1 MADNYK
7 DYPTKAEIVAREKDI
22 RKAEASWEALFAER
36 QRKSEELPLA
46 DTDGKPFWF
55 VITAHLM
62 NLISKI
68 AGHRGFL
75 EAVSISPQVRKRLE
89 KRATDLEAYFSS
101 HIEGAQS
108 TLEEALA
115 FMKTGK
121 KRSKDESLQMIVN
134 NRLALDAAAKHIGKP
149 VGDDLICR
157 LQSILTE
164 NTHKERP
171 ITRGEYRHGPIY
183 VVNAMRQVVYEG
195 PPAKMVPE
203 MMRKFIA
210 WLNAEQ
216 SLDPILK
223 AGIAHLYFVQVH
235 PFDDGN
241 GRTARALSNLVLANA
256 GLRFI
261 NMLALSDY
269 FDHRRPQYYRAIQ
282 DCRLHGRDMTYFLI
296 FYAEALLE
304 KIEEV
309 QKELE
314 VEQRI
319 GNIKDLLPA
328 DVYRRLHTRQVKA
341 LRLMLRKDEK
351 MTTKL
356 YCRIN
361 KCSDETARKDF
372 LALVELGIIALD
384 GMGRSSGYV
393 LSKKVVGK

>member
-1 MADNYK
+1 MTGAYQ
-7 DYPTKAEIVAREKDI
+7 DYLTKAEIIAREKDS
-22 RKAEASWEALFAER
+22 RKAEARWDELFAER
-36 QRKSEELPLA
+36 QAKAEGLPLA
-46 DTDGKPFWF
+46 DTDGKAFWF
-55 VITAHLM
+55 VITPHLIG
-62 NLISKI
+62 LISKI
-68 AGHRGFL
+68 ARHRGFL
-75 EAVSISPQVRKRLE
+75 ESVSLSPQVRKRLE
-89 KRATDLEAYFSS
+89 KRAADLEAYFSS
-101 HIEGAQS
+101 HIEGARS

-149 VGDDLICR
+149 VNDEFICQ

-164 NTHKERP
+164 NTHRERP

-195 PPAKMVPE
+195 PPAKMVPG

-216 SLDPILK
+216 GLDPILK

-256 GLRFI
+256 GLRLI

-269 FDHRRPQYYRAIQ
+269 FDHKRPQYYRAIQ

-309 QKELE
+309 QKEIE
-314 VEQRI
+314 VEHRI
-319 GNIKDLLPA
+319 DNIKDLLPS
-328 DVYRRLHTRQVKA
+328 DVYRRLHRRQIKA
-341 LRLMLRKDEK
+341 LRLMFRSDEK

-356 YCRIN
+356 YCRLN
-361 KCSDETARKDF
+361 KCSDETARTDF
-372 LALVELGIIALD
+372 LSLVELNVIVPD
-384 GMGRSSGYV
+384 GKGRSSGYV
-393 LSKKVVGK
+393 LSPKVIGR

>member
-1 MADNYK
+1 MTDTYK
-7 DYPTKAEIVAREKDI
+7 DYPTKAEIIAREKDPK
-22 RKAEASWEALFAER
+22 RAHGLWDELFAARKGKAEA
-36 QRKSEELPLA
+36 LPLA
-46 DTDGKPFWF
+46 DTDGEAFWF
-55 VITAHLM
+55 VLTTPLVS
-62 NLISKI
+62 LISEI
-68 AGHRGFL
+68 ARNRGFL
-75 EAVSISPQVRKRLE
+75 ESISLSPQVRRRLE
-89 KRATDLEAYFSS
+89 KRAADLEAYFSS
-101 HIEGAQS
+101 HIEGARS
-108 TLEEALA
+108 TLDEALA

-121 KRSKDESLQMIVN
+121 KRSKDESLQMIIN

-149 VGDDLICR
+149 IDDAFICR
-157 LQSILTE
+157 LQHILTE

-203 MMRKFIA
+203 MMRAFIA
-210 WLNAEQ
+210 WLNADQ
-216 SLDPILK
+216 GLDPILK

-256 GLRFI
+256 GLKFI

-269 FDHRRPQYYRAIQ
+269 YDHRRPQYYRAIQ
-282 DCRLHGRDMTYFLI
+282 DCRSHGRDMTYFLI

-309 QKELE
+309 KKELD

-319 GNIKDLLPA
+319 GNITDLLPS
-328 DVYRRLHTRQVKA
+328 DVYRRLHRRQIKA
-341 LRLMLRKDEK
+341 LRLMLRSTEK

-356 YCRIN
+356 YCRVN

-372 LALVELGIIALD
+372 MSLVEMGIFVQD
-384 GMGRSSGYV
+384 GQGRSSGYV
-393 LSKKVVGK
+393 LSKKVVGE